1 MATVRQRIRRIAPRL
16 AAEFLGTFGFVLFG
30 CASIVVSS
38 AGAYAGADSASLVA
52 IALAHGLMLAVAV
65 TGAVYISGA
74 QLNPAISIALMALG
88 RQTAVKAGMYVVTQ
102 LFAAACAA
110 GMLILLLGADGAN
123 NPQRGT
129 AMGATVGS
137 LTEAGRFWP
146 VFGFEFLLSFAL
158 MYVYLATVVD
168 RRAPRLGG
176 LCMGGFVAVAILSA
190 GPLTGASMNPARTF
204 GPALYGHWDMHW
216 VYWVAP
222 VWGAAMAAGV
232 YRLLGQREVAE

>member
-1 MATVRQRIRRIAPRL
+1 MRHRIRRIAPRL
-16 AAEFLGTFGFVLFG
+16 AAEFLGTFGFVFFG

-38 AGAYAGADSASLVA
+38 AGAYAGAGSASLVA
-52 IALAHGLMLAVAV
+52 IALAHGVALMVAV

-74 QLNPAISIALMALG
+74 QFNPAVSIALMALG
-88 RQTAVKAGMYVVTQ
+88 RQTAVKAGMYIVTQ

-110 GMLILLLGADGAN
+110 GMLILLLGPEVAN
-123 NPQRGT
+123 SEQRGT

-137 LTEAGRFWP
+137 LTEAGRAWG
-146 VFGFEFLLSFAL
+146 VFGFEFILSFAL
-158 MYVYLATVVD
+158 MYVHLVTVVD

-176 LCMGGFVAVAILSA
+176 LCVGGLVAAAILAA

-222 VWGAAMAAGV
+222 VWGAAMAAAV
-232 YRLLGQREVAE
+232 YRLLGEREVTD

>member
-1 MATVRQRIRRIAPRL
+1 MRQRLRRIAPRL
-16 AAEFLGTFGFVLFG
+16 AAEFLGVFGFVLLG

-38 AGAYAGADSASLVA
+38 AGAYAGADSASLLSA
-52 IALAHGLMLAVAV
+52 ALTQGLLLAVAV
-65 TGAVYISGA
+65 TGAMYISGA

-88 RQTAVKAGMYVVTQ
+88 RQTAVKAGLYVVTQ

-110 GMLILLLGADGAN
+110 GMLVLLLGPEMAN
-123 NPQRGT
+123 SPQGGT
-129 AMGATVGS
+129 HMGATIGS
-137 LTEAGRFWP
+137 LTEAGRIWG
-146 VFGFEFLLSFAL
+146 VFGFEFILTFGL
-158 MYVYLATVVD
+158 MYVYLATAVD

-176 LCMGGFVAVAILSA
+176 LCVGGFVAAATLAA

-232 YRLLGQREVAE
+232 YRLLGEREVAD